1 MTQSLSGRGKAREQ
15 GERGKKELTEQ
26 GCVHKFYFCFPS
38 FKSFTVSLQILFSV
52 FMLLLL
58 PPEIPIS
65 PNTLPN
71 CHISHTMSENGG
83 TLLNKEVLVY
93 SFAVCLHNFYT
104 SLCQHQHSR
113 PPNHTVLTSR
123 AHSVNSQQ
131 LF

>member
-65 PNTLPN
+65 PN

-123 AHSVNSQQ
+123 AHTVNSQQ